1 MRNRILL
8 TLLLAV
14 CWMGAIP
21 LEVRCETLDVLVK
34 GIYGGPKTSRETA
47 YAQAVMNA
55 KLQAIE
61 RAGTEV
67 TSITQVENFTLKYDL
82 VESKAKAVIL
92 PGFQMIDMGYQLDGT
107 YQVVFSGKVQLGQ
120 DKGKLWGKI
129 RHEPGAFRNF
139 KEAFEAWQGTFP
151 GSIEN
156 QYVNNENGTVMDLKT
171 GLMWLFSYEMADS
184 LNGAKS
190 FANKLNQS
198 RFGGQNG
205 WRIPTLPELSS
216 LVENTAGKP
225 LDSGRKSYLAPV
237 FDARPYC
244 WYLWSADSTP
254 EGNLLVYVGEEKSG
268 IAIAGSHYQAEGIC
282 VACIKAVRT
291 IQEP

>member
-1 MRNRILL
+1 MTRRLL
-8 TLLLAV
+8 PILLLAL
-14 CWMGAIP
+14 CWTAIP
-21 LEVRCETLDVLVK
+21 AEVRCETLDVLVK
-34 GIYGGPKTSRETA
+34 GIYEGPKTTREAA
-47 YAQAVMNA
+47 YARAVMNA

-61 RAGTEV
+61 RSGAEV
-67 TSITQVENFTLKYDL
+67 SAITRVENFTLQYDL

-92 PGFQMIDMGYQLDGT
+92 PGFQLLDMGYQLDGT
-107 YQVVFSGKVQLGQ
+107 YQVVFFGKVQVGQ
-120 DKGKLWGKI
+120 DKGRLWGKM
-129 RHEPGAFRNF
+129 RREPNRFRNF

-171 GLMWLFSYEMADS
+171 GLAWLFSYEMAES
-184 LNGAKS
+184 LGTAQS
-190 FANKLNQS
+190 YVDQLNQT
-198 RFGGQNG
+198 RFGGQTG
-205 WRIPTLPELSS
+205 WRLPTLPELSS
-216 LVENTAGKP
+216 LVENTPSKP
-225 LDSGRKSYLAPV
+225 LDSGRKSHLAPV

-268 IAIAGSHYQAEGIC
+268 IAIAGSHYQADGIC

>member
-1 MRNRILL
+1 MRKRILL
-8 TLLLAV
+8 TLLLAIF
-14 CWMGAIP
+14 WIGAIP
-21 LEVRCETLDVLVK
+21 PEVRCETLDVLLK
-34 GIYGGPKTSRETA
+34 GIYEGPKTSRETA

-61 RAGTEV
+61 RSGTEV
-67 TSITQVENFTLKYDL
+67 TSITRVENFTLKYDL
-82 VESKAKAVIL
+82 VESKAKALIL
-92 PGFQMIDMGYQLDGT
+92 PGFQIIDMGYQLDGT

-120 DKGKLWGKI
+120 DKGRLWGKM
-129 RHEPGAFRNF
+129 RREPNRFRNF
-139 KEAFEAWQGTFP
+139 KEAFDAWQGTFP

-171 GLMWLFSYEMADS
+171 GLVWLFSYEMAEN
-184 LNGAKS
+184 LNAAG
-190 FANKLNQS
+190 NYVDKLNQS
-198 RFGGQNG
+198 QFGGQTG

-216 LVENTAGKP
+216 LVESAAGKP
-225 LDSGRKSYLAPV
+225 LDSGRKSFLAPV

-268 IAIAGSHYQAEGIC
+268 IAIAGSHYQADGIC